1 MNPANDM
8 RRLIDNIECQLDET
22 EEHLAQV
29 FDALHEMYTC
39 LVQDA
44 DLMRQLVETHPV
56 KQAVRSF
63 ERTYLGRTEG

>member
-1 MNPANDM
+1 MSIFHD
-8 RRLIDNIECQLDET
+8 ILDEAET
-22 EEHLAQV
+22 NISEV
-29 FDALHEMYTC
+29 FDALMEMYTC

-56 KQAVRSF
+56 KQAIRSF

>member
-1 MNPANDM
+1 MSLLHDK
-8 RRLIDNIECQLDET
+8 LDQVEADIS
-22 EEHLAQV
+22 EV
-29 FDALHEMYTC
+29 FDALVEMYTC

-56 KQAVRSF
+56 KQAIRSF